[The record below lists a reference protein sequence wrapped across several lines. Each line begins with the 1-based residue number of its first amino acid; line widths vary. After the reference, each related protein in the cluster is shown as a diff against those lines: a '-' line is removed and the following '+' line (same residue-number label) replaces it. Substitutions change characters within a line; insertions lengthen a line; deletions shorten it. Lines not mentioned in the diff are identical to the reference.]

1 MMYIDI
7 PQKTKVDIKALH
19 WNYIQNRCS
28 SIERGRK
35 QNRKQCLINHLD
47 AFEKQYR
54 SQYRIPKNL
63 GKSFFDD
70 LEIITCGEFTDLLKM
85 KRKYSCLHIKYQIIH
100 KDEKVRNLNKYE
112 KDLYDLGVRIRKFL
126 DYDTFNKLEETSW
139 GTRRFLIKIRESVCP
154 YCNAQYIYVS
164 SKDDGIKPQIDH
176 FFPKAEYPIFSCS
189 IYNMVPSCYNC
200 NHTKS
205 DKEKNIL
212 SPYVRGFYDDASF
225 GIKMGSRTLSN
236 VEKVDLNENIEI
248 CLNAKE
254 NSSIKKQVENS
265 KMIFKLEDSYN
276 CYQIEL
282 IDLIKRIQ
290 KNNKIKVQNNCK
302 ILGTRK
308 EFKSL
313 ILGIPLGAETKNYL
327 FKKLK
332 EDFWKKFHK

>member
-7 PQKTKVDIKALH
+7 LQKNRVDIKTFH

-28 SIERGRK
+28 SVK
-35 QNRKQCLINHLD
+35 QGQSINRRQYLINEMNN
-47 AFEKQYR
+47 FERMYKNQYQIL
-54 SQYRIPKNL
+54 SNL
-63 GKSFFDD
+63 GNEFFND
-70 LEIITCGEFTDLLKM
+70 LYSITCGDFYELERM
-85 KRKYSCLHIKYQIIH
+85 KNKYACLHIKYDIVH
-100 KDEKVRNLNKYE
+100 KEEVNRNPYE
-112 KDLYDLGVRIRKFL
+112 KDIVDLGEKIRDFFDYESFNKIKIPDWGARKF
-126 DYDTFNKLEETSW
+126 
-139 GTRRFLIKIRESVCP
+139 IKMLSESTCP

-164 SKDDGIKPQIDH
+164 SNDDGIKPQIDH

-205 DKEKNIL
+205 DKENAIL
-212 SPYVRGFYDDASF
+212 SPYVRGFGGDASF
-225 GIKMGSRTLSN
+225 GIKMGNHILSN
-236 VEKVDLNENIEI
+236 IERVDLDKDIEI
-248 CLNAKE
+248 CLKAKE
-254 NSSIKKQVENS
+254 NSSIEDQVNNS

-276 CYQIEL
+276 CYQTEL
-282 IDLIKRIQ
+282 NDLVKRIQ
-290 KNNKIKVQNNCK
+290 KNNKVKVQNNRK
-302 ILGTRK
+302 LLGTEK